1 MKQFI
6 ILVLLLV
13 SATAFSQ
20 KTSDSIF
27 SQTPS
32 ESIVIMK
39 VDTVQTERINNI
51 EKSLT
56 AYYTYNRRYHTL
68 LFLSLGMSVA
78 SVIIANGQSNN
89 TAAGVI
95 QLAGGIVGLVGTVIY
110 FDSYKFLN
118 FKPKRKELRGMTYY

>member
-6 ILVLLLV
+6 ILVLLFV

-27 SQTPS
+27 SQTPP
-32 ESIVIMK
+32 ESVVIMK

-51 EKSLT
+51 EKRLT

-68 LFLSLGMSVA
+68 LVLSLGMSVA

-89 TAAGVI
+89 TVAGVI
-95 QLAGGIVGLVGTVIY
+95 QLTGGIVGVVGTVIY

>member
-1 MKQFI
+1 MKQFV

-20 KTSDSIF
+20 ETSDSISF
-27 SQTPS
+27 QKPS

-39 VDTVQTERINNI
+39 IDTVQTERINNI

-78 SVIIANGQSNN
+78 SVIIANGQSDYR
-89 TAAGVI
+89 AAGVI

-118 FKPKRKELRGMTYY
+118 FKPKHKELRGMTYY